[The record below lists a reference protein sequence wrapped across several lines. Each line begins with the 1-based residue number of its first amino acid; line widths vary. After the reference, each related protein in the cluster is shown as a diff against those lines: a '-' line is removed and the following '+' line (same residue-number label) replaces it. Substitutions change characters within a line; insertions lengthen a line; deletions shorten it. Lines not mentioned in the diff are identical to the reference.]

1 MEDHRK
7 LRLPDSHV
15 SEFYDY
21 DDGVLLMGK
30 GLYRRR
36 YGDMGDNHHRIQEK
50 ARKMGKSLDPRL
62 TVVFE
67 FFREL
72 YVRRKELLKNIF
84 PEDHHEFGE
93 LLDKITEELFR
104 RSRVRT
110 SEVKV
115 RGLRRSLSIGSPRE
129 LKGKGD
135 EPTVKIGDDK
145 GGEPSL
151 RLHRFKI
158 RTVKVGDDEGGSTG
172 QGETK
177 PTGSK

>member
-15 SEFYDY
+15 SEFYDH

-30 GLYRRR
+30 ELYRRT

-62 TVVFE
+62 IMVFE

-72 YVRRKELLKNIF
+72 YVRRKELFKKVF

-93 LLDKITEELFR
+93 FLDKIMEELFR
-104 RSRVRT
+104 RSRVGT
-110 SEVKV
+110 GEVKV

-129 LKGKGD
+129 LKG
-135 EPTVKIGDDK
+135 E

-151 RLHRFKI
+151 RLDRFKI
-158 RTVKVGDDEGGSTG
+158 RTVKVGDDKGGNTG